1 LTRELPEWIGAT
13 DDTPIPPRVKV
24 RVFKEAKGCCEICT
38 LQIYGKLRPEYDHRI
53 ALANG
58 GANRETNL
66 QLLCVPCHAIKTGAD
81 VKEKATV
88 YRKTAKH
95 LGIKLKKGRPFP
107 GARNSPWKK
116 KIGGGMVRR

>member
-1 LTRELPEWIGAT
+1 VTRELPEWIGAT
-13 DDTPIPPRVKV
+13 DDTPIPARVKI
-24 RVFKEAKGCCEICT
+24 RVFKRAGGACGNCGLPIRAG
-38 LQIYGKLRPEYDHRI
+38 LLPAYDHLV
-53 ALANG
+53 ALING
-58 GANRETNL
+58 GENRESNL
-66 QLLCVPCHAIKTGAD
+66 QLLCVPCHLVKTGAD

-116 KIGGGMVRR
+116 KIGGGVVRR